1 VRASALILVVLVVI
15 GALFVPRTDASLVA
29 VPVAE
34 QRVVYVSPDYAIF
47 TMLADGTDRDR
58 ITSGAPI
65 GGVLAKPLLQESP
78 RFTWPTWS
86 PDGRRLVASRF
97 SDLGRRQVAVLSL
110 VEPPSSEETFLH
122 VSRRGGVDRVA
133 DGTFHFPLWSPDG
146 EQLALIAP
154 NESGSALALSVND
167 ADVEGGT
174 VDIAAGAPI
183 YITWSPDSTMMA
195 IHHRDRLLFSDSEG
209 ELFDTGRPSIRYR
222 VPAISGDS
230 ATLAYVADLGD
241 GDQMVTRTIDTGE
254 ERGLIPV
261 STEAAF
267 AFSPTDPDSLAVLV
281 RPTQRPASYGGVSL
295 VDVVTG
301 DERTLY
307 EDTVFAFWWSPD
319 GSKIALVGS
328 GPASFIWVVVDV
340 VTGETTTLADFLP
353 SRDFGTYIQF
363 FDQFALSQQ
372 VWSADSTGITFA
384 GRMVVD
390 GEEPSADAAWVL
402 DVTGVRQPTGLADAV
417 LAFFVP
423 AGLGTR

>member
-1 VRASALILVVLVVI
+1 
-15 GALFVPRTDASLVA
+15 
-29 VPVAE
+29 
-34 QRVVYVSPDYAIF
+34 
-47 TMLADGTDRDR
+47 M
-58 ITSGAPI
+58 
-65 GGVLAKPLLQESP
+65 
-78 RFTWPTWS
+78 
-86 PDGRRLVASRF
+86 
-97 SDLGRRQVAVLSL
+97 
-110 VEPPSSEETFLH
+110 
-122 VSRRGGVDRVA
+122 
-133 DGTFHFPLWSPDG
+133 
-146 EQLALIAP
+146 
-154 NESGSALALSVND
+154 
-167 ADVEGGT
+167 
-174 VDIAAGAPI
+174 
-183 YITWSPDSTMMA
+183 
-195 IHHRDRLLFSDSEG
+195 
-209 ELFDTGRPSIRYR
+209 
-222 VPAISGDS
+222 
-230 ATLAYVADLGD
+230 
-241 GDQMVTRTIDTGE
+241 
-254 ERGLIPV
+254 
-261 STEAAF
+261 
-267 AFSPTDPDSLAVLV
+267 
-281 RPTQRPASYGGVSL
+281 